1 MTYEETIQYLF
12 NSPPLF
18 QHVGGAAYKEG
29 LSTTH
34 ILDAHFNHPHN
45 QYKTIHIAGTNGK
58 GSCAHTIAAILQ
70 HTGLKV
76 GLYTSPHLVD
86 FRERIRI
93 NGEMM
98 PQQYVIDFVEE
109 ERSFFEPLHP
119 SFFELTTALAFKY
132 FAEQHVDV
140 AVIEVGLGGRLDC
153 TNIISPILSV
163 ITNIS
168 FDHTQFLGNTLAQI
182 ASEKAGII
190 KHKVPV
196 IIGECN
202 AETRPVFEH
211 KAHEVEAPILF
222 AEDNKEVLSSEFSDL
237 YGHKLRHYTT
247 RSFGDIYGELTGEC
261 QIKNANTILCALHSL
276 SKIFSVT
283 HEDITY
289 AFEHVCEMTGLRGR
303 WQILQEHPT
312 IICDT
317 GHNTGGWQYL
327 AHQLAQI
334 ATSGNKLHIVFGM
347 ASDKDIE
354 RVMSTLP
361 HEACYYW
368 TKASVKRATSEQ
380 TIANIATKYDL
391 HGKTYS
397 NVAEAYEAAVN
408 NASTNDYIY
417 VGGSSFI
424 VADLLRYKQTALPLE
439 ENT

>member
-12 NSPPLF
+12 NSAPLF

-424 VADLLRYKQTALPLE
+424 VADLLHYKQTALPHE